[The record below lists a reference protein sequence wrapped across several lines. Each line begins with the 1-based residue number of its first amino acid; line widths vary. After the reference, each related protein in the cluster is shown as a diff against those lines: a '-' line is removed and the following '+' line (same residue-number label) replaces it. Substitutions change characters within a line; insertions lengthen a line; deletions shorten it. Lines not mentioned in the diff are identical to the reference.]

1 MLVAIALGL
10 FLVAAAAALLV
21 AELAEQRRMLLET
34 RLTQDLRAAADLAV
48 HDLRRAGY
56 WGDATSAVW
65 QPGAATA
72 LPANPYSLVY
82 PSAGNRDSA
91 VGYAY
96 SIDTEDQ
103 LVTSNERFG
112 LRLNAAN
119 HTLDVR
125 RSGAAIAPG
134 TGDRWEALTD
144 PAQVRITRLQISSSE
159 QAVSLLAR
167 CRITTCPSTATNC
180 PPIIALRVL
189 TLELDGQSS
198 IDATMRRSLQTRVRL
213 RNDRL
218 SGACPE
224 G

>member
-10 FLVAAAAALLV
+10 LLVAAAAALLV

-56 WGDATSAVW
+56 WGDAATAVW
-65 QPGAATA
+65 QPGTDAA
-72 LPANPYSLVY
+72 LSINPYRVVY

-159 QAVSLLAR
+159 QTVSLLAR
-167 CRITTCPSTATNC
+167 CRIATCPSMATNC